1 MMRRNTFFC
10 LARLN
15 HEGVHCQENRA
26 YKSRLELGL
35 VVSLTI
41 CTVVFVTSR
50 RTHPSLVFP
59 EYVVGEALTAL
70 DLPPVTRSGGM
81 HRIPTLP
88 QVPMPSED
96 EQIPEEETIEL
107 TDLDLSLGVPTLEGL
122 GLGEVGSLGGGGGIP
137 RPLRL
142 ALPEYPEALRKNGVE
157 GVVVLSM
164 RINSRGQVDSVYVVE
179 NSSGN
184 RRLAQS
190 AVEAAKKTLYMPAK
204 PGENRRSLWITRPYT
219 FEGK

>member
-1 MMRRNTFFC
+1 MRRNASFC

-15 HEGVHCQENRA
+15 REGVHCQENQA
-26 YKSRLELGL
+26 YRSRLELGL
-35 VVSLTI
+35 VVSLII
-41 CTVVFVTSR
+41 CTLVFLASR
-50 RTHPSLVFP
+50 RTHRSLAFP

-81 HRIPTLP
+81 PRIPTLP

-107 TDLDLSLGVPTLEGL
+107 TDLDLSFGMPTLEGL
-122 GLGEVGSLGGGGGIP
+122 GLGEAGSVGGGGIP

-142 ALPEYPEALRKNGVE
+142 ALPEYPEALRKSGVE

-164 RINSRGQVDSVYVVE
+164 RINGRGQVDSVYVME

-190 AVEAAKKTLYMPAK
+190 AVEAARKTLYMPAK